1 MKMPLSNTHL
11 LVLTTGFVCATDGCS
26 SPAGAT
32 YSMTCPTG
40 YFLCPSSASYGCCIN
55 GMGCAVESCYS
66 TSPSTT
72 TLTYTTTED
81 GSVKVITTTS
91 VTTPA
96 LPTGDS
102 ASTAGVGAV
111 PKYYASTVSK
121 SPATSTSTSSS
132 SGGGLSKGAIGGIIA
147 GVVVLLIVVI
157 TAAYFIIKRL
167 KKTERVVQSV
177 RETTSGT
184 RTRQTTDKK
193 SEVSQV
199 RVRPTPSEVDQMDYD
214 PLMMNNSSSMGS
226 PRGSRQVLSHNPN
239 RRARG
244 DSDAESQRPSLWSG
258 PSAGMRWN
266 TPSVDSDPGDG
277 GNGGAQKEYFELPPR
292 THVRSTATTTTTA
305 AALDGGRPQMPMRA
319 SMESSSQYSYHN
331 YAYGHGRHW
340 SNASELSAGSDDHNN
355 NISQHG
361 GGGMGSPLMRG
372 TGMPTHPQELGVEG
386 EFRPELPGSD
396 TETESN
402 HGGSSR
408 PRPPRRRSTGIVS
421 PMSAIPTTNTTRL
434 PPMAQGNNT
443 ASRRR
448 GNSGNSLISPVEE
461 ENNQGGEQQQQQQ
474 HRRALGSIDESVST
488 MAGTESSK
496 GHLGRPI
503 TGLDMAGAPM
513 GLGLS
518 LMGGLDDEETKSNQ
532 QDGVQGKST

>member
-1 MKMPLSNTHL
+1 M
-11 LVLTTGFVCATDGCS
+11 
-26 SPAGAT
+26 
-32 YSMTCPTG
+32 
-40 YFLCPSSASYGCCIN
+40 N

-72 TLTYTTTED
+72 TLTYTTSED
-81 GSVKVITTTS
+81 GSAQVVTTTS
-91 VTTPA
+91 VTTHA
-96 LPTGDS
+96 LPTGES
-102 ASTAGVGAV
+102 VSTAGVGAV

-121 SPATSTSTSSS
+121 SPATSTSTSAAGG
-132 SGGGLSKGAIGGIIA
+132 GGGLSKAAIGGIIA
-147 GVVVLLIVVI
+147 GVVVLLIAVV
-157 TAAYFIIKRL
+157 TAAYLIIKRL

-184 RTRQTTDKK
+184 RTRRTTDKK

-214 PLMMNNSSSMGS
+214 PLIMNNSSSMGGGS
-226 PRGSRQVLSHNPN
+226 PRASRQAGIRHNLN

-266 TPSVDSDPGDG
+266 TPSVDSDPGGGDSG
-277 GNGGAQKEYFELPPR
+277 GNGASAQKEYFELPPR
-292 THVRSTATTTTTA
+292 THVQSTATTTTS
-305 AALDGGRPQMPMRA
+305 DGGRPQMPMRA

-340 SNASELSAGSDDHNN
+340 SNASELSAGSDDTTTNN
-355 NISQHG
+355 NNSGSQQHSG
-361 GGGMGSPLMRG
+361 GGAGIPSQP
-372 TGMPTHPQELGVEG
+372 PQELGVEG

-396 TETESN
+396 TETEST
-402 HGGSSR
+402 HGGASSSSSSR

-421 PMSAIPTTNTTRL
+421 PMSAIPATTNTTRL
-434 PPMAQGNNT
+434 PPMTQGSNT
-443 ASRRR
+443 ASSRRR
-448 GNSGNSLISPVEE
+448 GNSGNSLISSVEE
-461 ENNQGGEQQQQQQ
+461 NNNQGGDQQQ

-488 MAGTESSK
+488 MAGSEFSK

-518 LMGGLDDEETKSNQ
+518 LMGGLDDKETESGQ
-532 QDGVQGKST
+532 QDGGQGKST